1 MTRAG
6 EFLRRHS
13 LVVGLVLMFFLTW
26 PLMLASSD
34 LLPFQ
39 LPFIAALFAGWGV
52 SIAALIMTALT
63 LGTVG
68 VTALLKRFL
77 IWRVSWKWYVVALFL
92 YPFILSAAVWINF
105 ALTGRAADF
114 STVLAYGIFGPAAFL
129 PAFILPFFL
138 TDAISNG
145 EELGWRGYVLP
156 RLQARHTALVSSL
169 IIGLIWAFWH
179 APLFLAPDNTSPFPI
194 FMVKIAA
201 DSVLYTWLYNNTRGS
216 LLLVTLFHATGNT
229 AGVFLPVAT
238 TVAGTNASTLA
249 IQVALEILVATVVVL
264 TQGPAQLSRTQQ
276 RQVQP

>member
-1 MTRAG
+1 MAQAQ

-13 LVVGLVLMFFLTW
+13 LVIGIVLIFFLTW
-26 PLMLASSD
+26 PVMLASSGVV
-34 LLPFQ
+34 PFQ

-52 SIAALIMTALT
+52 TIAAVIMTALT

-68 VTALLKRFL
+68 VVALLKRFL

-92 YPFILSAAVWINF
+92 YPVILSAAVWIDS
-105 ALTGRAADF
+105 ALTGRSADF
-114 STVLAYGIFGPAAFL
+114 STVLAYGIFGPAAYL

-156 RLQARHTALVSSL
+156 RLQARYTALVSSM
-169 IIGLIWAFWH
+169 IIGVIWALWH
-179 APLFLAPDNTSPFPI
+179 VPLFLAPDNTGPFPI
-194 FMVKIAA
+194 IAVKIVA

-229 AGVFLPVAT
+229 AGVFLPVAS
-238 TVAGTNASTLA
+238 TVAGTNTSTLL
-249 IQVALEILVATVVVL
+249 IQVALEILVVSVVIV
-264 TQGPAQLSRTQQ
+264 TQGPAQLSHSEQ
-276 RQVQP
+276 RQVQA